1 MKSISPL
8 RYNRAAA
15 WRAYYFGLAGIGFW
29 TFSTTEVNH
38 WFPGKGTND
47 EYALVYPG
55 MLPVPSV
62 RWEAVRDGLEDI
74 AAAKLLEQA
83 IASQAATGGQSNT
96 AKEAQE
102 ALRVAKADMME
113 LSDEAF
119 IESRDY
125 LRQGDRMIPHTW
137 ADVEACAE
145 HRARIARLTLAL
157 MQSR

>member
-1 MKSISPL
+1 
-8 RYNRAAA
+8 
-15 WRAYYFGLAGIGFW
+15 
-29 TFSTTEVNH
+29 
-38 WFPGKGTND
+38 
-47 EYALVYPG
+47 

-83 IASQAATGGQSNT
+83 LASQAATGGQSNT

-113 LSDEAF
+113 LSDRAF

-125 LRQGDRMIPHTW
+125 LHAGDRTISHTW
-137 ADVEACAE
+137 TDVEACAA
-145 HRARIARLTLAL
+145 HRERIARLTLFL
-157 MQSR
+157 EQGR